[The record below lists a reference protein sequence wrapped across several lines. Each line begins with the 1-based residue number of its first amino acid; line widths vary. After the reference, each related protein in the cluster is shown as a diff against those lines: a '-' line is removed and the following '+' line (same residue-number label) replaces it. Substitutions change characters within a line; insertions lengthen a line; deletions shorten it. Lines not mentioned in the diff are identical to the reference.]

1 MERLPLAEA
10 ARRLGLPVTAARKRV
25 ARGTLPAVKLDGQW
39 YVDIPVSAPTGVPGV
54 QADGL
59 PTGTPASSPVEVTQ
73 AAEIA
78 FLRSELEAR
87 RREVERL
94 HTLLAQ
100 AQARVLPAVAVQA
113 PAGAAETFP
122 APGKVDPAPLQRASW
137 WRRLWRGTD

>member
-25 ARGTLPAVKLDGQW
+25 SRGTLPAVKVDGQW
-39 YVDIPVSAPTGVPGV
+39 YVDLPAAAPNGVPGV

-59 PTGTPASSPVEVTQ
+59 PTGTPVEATQ

-100 AQARVLPAVAVQA
+100 AQARVLPPATEVTPATSQVA
-113 PAGAAETFP
+113 PEPPRRTP
-122 APGKVDPAPLQRASW
+122 W
-137 WRRLWRGTD
+137 WRRIFRGTV